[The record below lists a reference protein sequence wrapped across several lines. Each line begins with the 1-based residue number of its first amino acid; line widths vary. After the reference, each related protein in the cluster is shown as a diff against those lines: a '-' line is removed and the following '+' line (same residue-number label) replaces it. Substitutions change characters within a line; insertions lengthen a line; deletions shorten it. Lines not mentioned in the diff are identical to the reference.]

1 MLIYIVFFKR
11 SYQKNKK
18 NLEKK
23 VNFFQK
29 KYSKNCLTNAE
40 KCPILILALKNYL
53 LQTFKACFVE
63 NVTLIFYH
71 SNR

>member
-1 MLIYIVFFKR
+1 MLIYISFFG
-11 SYQKNKK
+11 NTAIKK
-18 NLEKK
+18 IKKFRKK

-40 KCPILILALKNYL
+40 KCPILILAVKNYL

-63 NVTLIFYH
+63 KATTYKLG
-71 SNR
+71 